1 MKKIFTIAIL
11 TILTSTAAFA
21 NDDNNSKQAS
31 KEETSTMVKT
41 KETMKLIKKEIKK
54 TSKMFREKNLV
65 C

>member
-1 MKKIFTIAIL
+1 MKKIFTIALL

-21 NDDNNSKQAS
+21 NDDNNKQAS

-41 KETMKLIKKEIKK
+41 KETMKLIKKEIRKS
-54 TSKMFREKNLV
+54 SKMFREKNLV